1 MEGLNKLNTIA
12 DLLDGK
18 GIILVRNDEAKGTWY
33 VHCWWNVGED
43 GFKDIHNTC
52 TTNLEL
58 ELDVIIKK
66 LGGNK

>member
-33 VHCWWNVGED
+33 VHCWWSAGEY
-43 GFKDIHNTC
+43 GYRDIHNTF
-52 TTNLEL
+52 TKDLEL
-58 ELDVIIKK
+58 ELDVIIRK
-66 LGGNK
+66 LGGK